1 MRALLC
7 LLVHGFLR
15 TSLCRQ
21 GLLALFFY
29 FDMLHIGKLIEEE
42 MHRQERTPTWL
53 AKKINCERPNV
64 YYIFKQES
72 INTDLLLKIC
82 RALKTDFFALY
93 SNEVNSD

>member
-1 MRALLC
+1 
-7 LLVHGFLR
+7 
-15 TSLCRQ
+15 
-21 GLLALFFY
+21 
-29 FDMLHIGKLIEEE
+29 